1 MPPKIILPKTRP
13 EAFEHDLSPSQLS
26 ALRSACT
33 KLGFAKSADWARE
46 NLKLETSDGALHR
59 WYHKDDGIS
68 VLGAIASG
76 AAMNAQIDE
85 AEKKNPV
92 SNFSQIARLL
102 RILIAKFS
110 VEGVSDPAKLEL
122 ANALCRTA
130 LDYFKEEGREKERL
144 ADQQRFYEANKSARE
159 KALELCLE
167 EAKPYPEV
175 TEQFKAAFAALK
187 KARAGK

>member
-1 MPPKIILPKTRP
+1 MPVLK
-13 EAFEHDLSPSQLS
+13 AFKKRLDPRRYNGASFLG
-26 ALRSACT
+26 LR
-33 KLGFAKSADWARE
+33 GIVVKSHGGADSFSFLQAIH
-46 NLKLETSDGALHR
+46 T
-59 WYHKDDGIS
+59 
-68 VLGAIASG
+68 AIASG